1 MTKIQIYSVSYM
13 GSKTIHIGFDDTD
26 SPKGMCTTYLAYRLI
41 NLLKKEHVSFLD
53 FPNLIRFNPN
63 IPWKTRGNGAVG
75 IKISTRRPEKIK
87 KLVRDLVNKYADTK
101 NGANPGVVFFE
112 EENIPKTFSQFSTKA
127 LWKLI
132 KRNDAKIFIKK
143 NNIESFHL
151 GNGQG
156 LVGAIGAIS
165 YQFSDNTF
173 ELLSYRNKS
182 KFGLKRSIDNKL
194 VKKMQERTFPH
205 TFNSYDKEN
214 EKILISPNG
223 PDPVFFGVRG
233 ENPSILIS
241 AAESIKPEEKLD
253 GYLIFKSNQGTGDHL
268 KNKID
273 VEKFQPYTSGTIE
286 GTIESTP
293 IVLRGGHV
301 YFSIKSKN
309 KVINCCVYKPTN
321 ITHIAKNLI
330 GGDRVLIGGGV
341 RKASKNF
348 DRIFNIEFLKPLKLE
363 RHTIQKNPPCK
374 KCDKRMKSKGKNQGF
389 QCNKCGR
396 KSRRKITITIPRKIS
411 KKMYILSVSAHRH
424 LTKPIQRFNRINK
437 KIHFSKKIQWCSKF

>member
-1 MTKIQIYSVSYM
+1 ME
-13 GSKTIHIGFDDTD
+13 SKTIHIGFDDTD

-41 NLLKKEHVSFLD
+41 NLLKKENVDFLD

-63 IPWKTRGNGAVG
+63 IPWKTRGNGAVA
-75 IKISTRRPEKIK
+75 IKISTKKPEKIK
-87 KLVRDLVNKYADTK
+87 KMVRQLVNRYADTK

-112 EENIPKTFSQFSTKA
+112 QEKIPKHFGQFSTKA

-143 NNIESFHL
+143 NNIESFYL

-182 KFGLKRSIDNKL
+182 KFGLKRNIDKKL
-194 VKKMQERTFPH
+194 VKEMQQKTFPY
-205 TFNSYDKEN
+205 TFNSYDHEK

-241 AAESIKPEEKLD
+241 AAESIKPQEKLD

-273 VEKFQPYTSGTIE
+273 VHNFEPYTSGTIQ
-286 GTIESTP
+286 GTVESPP
-293 IVLRGGHV
+293 IVLRGGHLF
-301 YFSIKSKN
+301 FSINSKN
-309 KVINCCVYKPTN
+309 KNINCCIYKPTK
-321 ITHIAKNLI
+321 ITHVAKNLI
-330 GGDRVLIGGGV
+330 VGDKILIGGGV

-363 RHTIQKNPPCK
+363 KHVTQKNPLCK
-374 KCDKRMKSKGKNQGF
+374 KCDKRMKSKGKDQGF
-389 QCNKCGR
+389 QCSKCGK
-396 KSRRKITITIPRKIS
+396 KSSHKITITIPRKIS
-411 KKMYILSVSAHRH
+411 KKMYIPSVSAHRH
-424 LTKPIQRFNRINK
+424 LTKPIQRFNRIHK
-437 KIHFSKKIQWCSKF
+437 KIHFSEKIQSCSKF

>member
-1 MTKIQIYSVSYM
+1 ME
-13 GSKTIHIGFDDTD
+13 SKTIHIGFDDTD

-41 NLLKKEHVSFLD
+41 NLLKKENVDFLD

-63 IPWKTRGNGAVG
+63 IPWKTRGNGAVA
-75 IKISTRRPEKIK
+75 IKISTKKPEKIK
-87 KLVRDLVNKYADTK
+87 KMVRQLVNRYADTK

-112 EENIPKTFSQFSTKA
+112 QEKIPKHFGQFSTKA

-143 NNIESFHL
+143 NNIESFYL

-182 KFGLKRSIDNKL
+182 KFGLKRNIDKKL
-194 VKKMQERTFPH
+194 VKEMQQKTFPY
-205 TFNSYDKEN
+205 TFNSYDHEK

-241 AAESIKPEEKLD
+241 AAESIKPQEKLD

-273 VEKFQPYTSGTIE
+273 VHNFEPYTSGTIQ
-286 GTIESTP
+286 GTVESPP
-293 IVLRGGHV
+293 IVLRGGHLF
-301 YFSIKSKN
+301 FSINSKN
-309 KVINCCVYKPTN
+309 KNINCCIYKPTK
-321 ITHIAKNLI
+321 ITHVAKNLI
-330 GGDRVLIGGGV
+330 KGDKILIGGGV

-348 DRIFNIEFLKPLKLE
+348 DRVFNIEFLKPLHLE
-363 RHTIQKNPPCK
+363 KNVTYRNPLCK
-374 KCDKRMKSKGKNQGF
+374 SCNKRMKSKGVNQGF
-389 QCNKCGR
+389 QCRKCGK
-396 KSRRKITITIPRKIS
+396 KSKNKTVIIIPRTIS
-411 KKMYILSVSAHRH
+411 KKMYVPSVSAHRH
-424 LTKPIQRFNRINK
+424 LTKPIQRFNKTNQK
-437 KIHFSKKIQWCSKF
+437 NHFNKKIQWHSKF

>member
-1 MTKIQIYSVSYM
+1 ME
-13 GSKTIHIGFDDTD
+13 SKTIHIGFDDTD

-41 NLLKKEHVSFLD
+41 KSLKKEHVDFLD

-63 IPWKTRGNGAVG
+63 IPWKTRGNGAVA
-75 IKISTRRPEKIK
+75 IKISTKKPEKIK
-87 KLVRDLVNKYADTK
+87 KMVKQLVSKYADTK
-101 NGANPGVVFFE
+101 NGANPGLVFFE
-112 EENIPKTFSQFSTKA
+112 QEKIPKHFSQFSTKA

-132 KRNDAKIFIKK
+132 KRNDAKSFIKK
-143 NNIESFHL
+143 NNIESFYL

-182 KFGLKRSIDNKL
+182 KFGLKRNIDKKL
-194 VKKMQERTFPH
+194 VKEMQERTFPH
-205 TFNSYDKEN
+205 TFNSYDNEK

-233 ENPSILIS
+233 ENPSILIT
-241 AAESIKPEEKLD
+241 AAESIKPQEKLD

-273 VEKFQPYTSGTIE
+273 VDSFEPYTSGTIE
-286 GTIESTP
+286 GTIESPP

-301 YFSIKSKN
+301 FFSINSKE
-309 KVINCCVYKPTN
+309 KKINCCVYKPTR

-330 GGDRVLIGGGV
+330 KGDRILIGGGV

-348 DRIFNIEFLKPLKLE
+348 DRVFNIEFLHIKKLVNIKKLE
-363 RHTIQKNPPCK
+363 NPLCK
-374 KCDKRMKSKGKNQGF
+374 KCKKHMKSEGTHQGF
-389 QCNKCGR
+389 KCIRCG
-396 KSRRKITITIPRKIS
+396 KTAHEKNSKIIPRQIKVGL
-411 KKMYILSVSAHRH
+411 YIPTTSAHRH
-424 LTKPIQRFNRINK
+424 LTRPKERLLKRNLPKRL
-437 KIHFSKKIQWCSKF
+437 SKNIQWINTF

>member
-1 MTKIQIYSVSYM
+1 ME
-13 GSKTIHIGFDDTD
+13 SKTIHIGFDDTD
-26 SPKGMCTTYLAYRLI
+26 SPKGMCTTYLAYRLV
-41 NLLKKEHVSFLD
+41 NLLKKEHVDFLD
-53 FPNLIRFNPN
+53 YPNLIRFNPN

-75 IKISTRRPEKIK
+75 IKISTKNPEKIK
-87 KLVRDLVNKYADTK
+87 KLVRQLINKYSDTK

-112 EENIPKTFSQFSTKA
+112 QEKIPKHFSQFSTKA

-156 LVGAIGAIS
+156 LIGAIGAIS
-165 YQFSDNTF
+165 YQFLDNTF

-194 VKKMQERTFPH
+194 VKKMQERTFPN
-205 TFNSYDKEN
+205 TYNSYDNEK

-273 VEKFQPYTSGTIE
+273 VERFEPYTSGTIE

-301 YFSIKSKN
+301 YFSINSKN
-309 KVINCCVYKPTN
+309 KIINCCVYKPTN
-321 ITHIAKNLI
+321 ITHIAKSLI
-330 GGDRVLIGGGV
+330 SGDRVLIGGGV

-348 DRIFNIEFLKPLKLE
+348 DRIFNIEFLQPLKLE
-363 RHTIQKNPPCK
+363 KHTIQKNPLCK
-374 KCDKRMKSKGKNQGF
+374 KCDKRMKSKGKNQDF
-389 QCNKCGR
+389 QCSKCGK
-396 KSRRKITITIPRKIS
+396 KSSHKITITIPRKIS
-411 KKMYILSVSAHRH
+411 KKMYIPSVSAHRH
-424 LTKPIQRFNRINK
+424 LTKPMQRFNRIHK
-437 KIHFSKKIQWCSKF
+437 KIHFSEKIQWCSKF

>member
-1 MTKIQIYSVSYM
+1 ME
-13 GSKTIHIGFDDTD
+13 SKTIHIGFDDTD
-26 SPKGMCTTYLAYRLI
+26 SPKGMCTTYLAYRLV
-41 NLLKKEHVSFLD
+41 NLLKKEHVDFLD
-53 FPNLIRFNPN
+53 YPNLIRFNPN

-75 IKISTRRPEKIK
+75 IKISTKNPEKIK
-87 KLVRDLVNKYADTK
+87 KLVRQLINKYSDTK

-112 EENIPKTFSQFSTKA
+112 QEKIPKHFSQFSTKA

-132 KRNDAKIFIKK
+132 KRNDAKIFIEK

-182 KFGLKRSIDNKL
+182 KFGLKRNIDKKL
-194 VKKMQERTFPH
+194 VKKMQEKTFPY
-205 TFNSYDKEN
+205 TFNSYDN
-214 EKILISPNG
+214 EKEKVLITPNG

-241 AAESIKPEEKLD
+241 AAASIRPKEKLD

-268 KNKID
+268 KNTID
-273 VEKFQPYTSGTIE
+273 VYNFEPYTSGIIK
-286 GTIESTP
+286 GVVESSP

-301 YFSIKSKN
+301 FFSINSKN
-309 KVINCCVYKPTN
+309 KIISCCVYKPTK

-330 GGDRVLIGGGV
+330 RGDKILIGGGV

-348 DRIFNIEFLKPLKLE
+348 DRIFNIEFLKPLQLE
-363 RHTIQKNPPCK
+363 RHLTHRNPLCK
-374 KCDKRMKSKGKNQGF
+374 SCNKRMKSKGVNQGF
-389 QCNKCGR
+389 QCNKCGKR
-396 KSRRKITITIPRKIS
+396 SKNKITVVIPREIS
-411 KKMYILSVSAHRH
+411 KKMYIPSVSAHRH
-424 LTKPIQRFNRINK
+424 LTKPMQRFNRINK
-437 KIHFSKKIQWCSKF
+437 KIHFSEKIQWCSKF